1 MRVVWP
7 FALALAALVVA
18 LIVYRSCTAGTA
30 LHVEPHAGR
39 EIEKAKQ
46 R

>member
-1 MRVVWP
+1 MKTVSILG
-7 FALALAALVVA
+7 LALAALVA
-18 LIVYRSCTAGTA
+18 AAIVYRTCAPRSGPQ
-30 LHVEPHAGR
+30 VEPHAGR